1 MKPTRQCELQFDAG
15 RGTTMRLSQKP
26 VALARAFLA
35 YALVLILDEA
45 TSSLD
50 SESEALIRQAM
61 ERLMKGRTAITIAFW
76 FSIAA
81 RSSSRVPTPRL
92 SRAGGTFAACSSARR
107 RSSLMPLRLNS
118 RST

>member
-1 MKPTRQCELQFDAG
+1 MRQCELQFDAG

-81 RSSSRVPTPRL
+81 RLSSRVPTPRL
-92 SRAGGTFAACSSARR
+92 SRELAAPSRPVRAPGDGV
-107 RSSLMPLRLNS
+107 RSCLCG
-118 RST
+118 